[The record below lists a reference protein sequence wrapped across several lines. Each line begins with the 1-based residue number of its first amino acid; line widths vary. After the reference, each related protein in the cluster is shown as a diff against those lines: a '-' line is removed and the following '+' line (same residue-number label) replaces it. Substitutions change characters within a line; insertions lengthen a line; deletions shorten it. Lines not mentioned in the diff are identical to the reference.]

1 MLAEWTAV
9 LILMFQRHSSRGGPL
24 CSRVHPAKAWD
35 ALRTSVAFRGT
46 DFLLQGHNLMSSLLL
61 HAVLEQA
68 PAEGTP
74 MGRTFVWVDGSLMEL
89 NSVVICVNMLLLFFS
104 LSMMNR
110 IKRTGILLRGC
121 LAASKHF

>member
-1 MLAEWTAV
+1 
-9 LILMFQRHSSRGGPL
+9 
-24 CSRVHPAKAWD
+24 
-35 ALRTSVAFRGT
+35 
-46 DFLLQGHNLMSSLLL
+46 MSSLLL
-61 HAVLEQA
+61 HAVLEQT